1 MTRAIMDSFGDAVAR
16 LRAAGEPTRLRLLRL
31 LQNGEFNVKDLTQL
45 LGQSQPRV
53 SRHIKLLAEAGLIE
67 RYQEASWVFVRA
79 SPNPEVRS
87 FIEAAL
93 SMIAA
98 HDPQILRDAERADKI
113 RAARLL
119 LAQTYFDKNAA
130 EWDRIRS
137 LHVPERDVEAAI
149 LEALGPGPFELL
161 LDLGTGTGRVL
172 ELAAGRARRLLGVDT
187 NREML
192 KCARVRLDKAELVNC
207 SVRLA
212 DIYNLPFSEE
222 SAGAVVIHQ
231 VLHFLDNPKAALIEA
246 IRVLQPGGRLVLVD
260 FAPHNLEFLRQEH
273 AHVRLGFAAGEIAG
287 WLGECGLGSSTYRE
301 LQADHMNN
309 NALTV
314 AVWTGEKA
322 SAKTQR
328 WRAAS

>member
-1 MTRAIMDSFGDAVAR
+1 MDSFGDAVAR
-16 LRAAGEPTRLRLLRL
+16 LRAAAEPTRLRLLRL

-79 SPNPEVRS
+79 SSDPGVRS

-113 RAARLL
+113 RAARSL

-172 ELAAGRARRLLGVDT
+172 ELAAGRARRLVGVDR

-192 KCARVRLDKAELVNC
+192 KCARVRLDNAELVNC

-222 SAGAVVIHQ
+222 CAGAVVIHQ
-231 VLHFLDNPKAALIEA
+231 VLHFLDNPKAALMEA

-273 AHVRLGFAAGEIAG
+273 AHVRLGFAAGEIAA

-314 AVWTGEKA
+314 AVWAGEKA
-322 SAKTQR
+322 SAR

>member
-1 MTRAIMDSFGDAVAR
+1 MDSFGDAVAR
-16 LRAAGEPTRLRLLRL
+16 LRAAAEPTRLRLLRL

-53 SRHIKLLAEAGLIE
+53 SRHIKLLAGAGLIE

-79 SPNPEVRS
+79 SSDPGVRS

-98 HDPQILRDAERADKI
+98 HDPQILRDAERADKV
-113 RAARLL
+113 RAARSL
-119 LAQTYFDKNAA
+119 LAQTYFDENAA

-149 LEALGPGPFELL
+149 LEALGPGPYELL

-172 ELAAGRARRLLGVDT
+172 ELAAGRARRLVGVDT

-207 SVRLA
+207 TVRLA

-301 LQADHMNN
+301 LQADNMNN

-314 AVWTGEKA
+314 AVWAGEKV